1 MAVSG
6 AVASWNGGAGAEKG
20 RVGRREEVEARHLAM
35 AAMVVVHDGLAR
47 LRSKSGS
54 EKDDMDRVDKQRFRV
69 LAASASPGDG
79 LERGGPAVCGVQ
91 DRHAADEARGG
102 RPRLTTVPIQPARPG
117 SGAALPV
124 GGGDAALQIGDG
136 GEAESTATAPQCPT
150 RWSQVAAVHCGVTA
164 LVRDR
169 VQRAGG
175 QEGTVGPA

>member
-1 MAVSG
+1 MPLTNATSIQYHYTRLFL
-6 AVASWNGGAGAEKG
+6 SKMPSPSTY
-20 RVGRREEVEARHLAM
+20 RRCTPFIIVRMTELPSVHNISSQFTHSKKNNM
-35 AAMVVVHDGLAR
+35 QKKNTTAAPNP
-47 LRSKSGS
+47 K
-54 EKDDMDRVDKQRFRV
+54 
-69 LAASASPGDG
+69 
-79 LERGGPAVCGVQ
+79 
-91 DRHAADEARGG
+91 
-102 RPRLTTVPIQPARPG
+102 IQPARPG